1 MQRSTFYIW
10 NMLLVYGRKIG
21 LIIVLFLSL
30 TKLSA
35 QNRPQ
40 IDNRILHFGFT
51 LHGTYNQL
59 QMNTSQDFLLIDT
72 LKNIRQEPFAGFG
85 LGAIVD
91 LRMGK
96 YMNLRFLG
104 PAISFAQRNLYY
116 DFENSSSNRQAPIE
130 SVYLEFP
137 LQIKIKSERHWNTRF
152 YFIGG
157 FKYSYD
163 LTSNVDAPRSI
174 NDPVVALG
182 RNMYSYEIGI
192 GMDLY
197 FPMFNLAPEL
207 KFSQS
212 INDMLVQDD
221 FVYTKGL
228 ASIFPRVFT
237 LSFHFE

>member
-1 MQRSTFYIW
+1 
-10 NMLLVYGRKIG
+10 MLLVYSRKIG
-21 LIIVLFLSL
+21 IASALLLSL
-30 TKLSA
+30 NYASA

-51 LHGTYNQL
+51 LHGTYNML
-59 QMNTSQDFLLIDT
+59 QMNTSQQFLNIDT

-91 LRMGK
+91 LKMGD

-104 PAISFAQRNLYY
+104 PSISFAQRNIYY
-116 DFENSSSNRQAPIE
+116 DFQNSSSNRRAEIE

-157 FKYSYD
+157 FKYTYD

-182 RNMYSYEIGI
+182 KNMYSYEIGI

-197 FPMFNLAPEL
+197 FPMFNLSPEL

-212 INDMLVQDD
+212 VNDMLVQDD

>member
-1 MQRSTFYIW
+1 
-10 NMLLVYGRKIG
+10 MLLVYGRKVG
-21 LIIVLFLSL
+21 FIVAMFMLL
-30 TKLSA
+30 TKVGA

-51 LHGTYNQL
+51 LHTTYNLL
-59 QMNTSQDFLLIDT
+59 QMNTSEEFLTNDSL
-72 LKNIRQEPFAGFG
+72 LNIRQQPFAGFG
-85 LGAIVD
+85 LGAIID
-91 LRMGK
+91 LKMGE

-104 PAISFAQRNLYY
+104 PTISFAQRNLYY
-116 DFENSSSNRQAPIE
+116 DFKNSQSNRRASIE

-137 LQIKIKSERHWNTRF
+137 LEIKIKSERHWNTRF

-157 FKYSYD
+157 FKYTYD
-163 LTSNVDAPRSI
+163 LTSNVDAPRSL

-182 RNMYSYEIGI
+182 KNMYSYEIGI

-197 FPMFNLAPEL
+197 FPMFNLSPEL

-212 INDMLVQDD
+212 VNNMLVPDD